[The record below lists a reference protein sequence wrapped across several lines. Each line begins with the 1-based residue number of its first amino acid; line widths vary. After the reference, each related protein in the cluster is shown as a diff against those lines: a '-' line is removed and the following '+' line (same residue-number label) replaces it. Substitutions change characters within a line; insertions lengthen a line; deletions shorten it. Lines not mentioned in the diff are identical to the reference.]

1 MQCSEED
8 GEYTE
13 EEGKGKGDKVK
24 GEGKGKRSKPQGPLE
39 DPVEDASSDE
49 GPLSDE
55 GRKGKGGKLEKSRGK
70 GKDGKLEKGKGTGD
84 AVSRKAFSVGKNC
97 LKGMSR
103 GAFPFNRVGKVWMDE
118 EGWVVDGRRRW
129 SKEWF
134 LRMVRAGKLNGHE
147 FDGPADDLVPEG
159 YPADV
164 DDNEEHAGDDNE
176 EHAGDVD
183 GTDNTSTLWA
193 PTPDPKARGDEPDSE
208 PPRKCGRLV

>member
-1 MQCSEED
+1 M
-8 GEYTE
+8 
-13 EEGKGKGDKVK
+13 
-24 GEGKGKRSKPQGPLE
+24 
-39 DPVEDASSDE
+39 EDASSDE
-49 GPLSDE
+49 GPSSDE
-55 GRKGKGGKLEKSRGK
+55 GRKGKGGKLEKSKGK

-84 AVSRKAFSVGKNC
+84 AVSRKAFLVDN
-97 LKGMSR
+97 KGMSR
-103 GAFPFNRVGKVWMDE
+103 GDVPDNRGGKVWMDE

-176 EHAGDVD
+176 GHAGDVD
-183 GTDNTSTLWA
+183 GTDNTSDADTTLWA
-193 PTPDPKARGDEPDSE
+193 PTPDPEARDDELGSE
-208 PPRKCGRLV
+208 PPRKCGRLL